1 MTFLPSSC
9 SLPLSLLKPAPPLMA
24 VIRHCPHVDTSFH
37 AIHKNYL
44 WSLSAIRVTA
54 TFPYLLMQHVTPSL
68 SLFHI
73 LMTQKTNPN
82 PMSVVSKHNL
92 N

>member
-9 SLPLSLLKPAPPLMA
+9 SLPLSLLKPAPPLIA
-24 VIRHCPHVDTSFH
+24 VICHCPHVDTSFH

-54 TFPYLLMQHVTPSL
+54 TFPLG
-68 SLFHI
+68 
-73 LMTQKTNPN
+73 
-82 PMSVVSKHNL
+82 
-92 N
+92 